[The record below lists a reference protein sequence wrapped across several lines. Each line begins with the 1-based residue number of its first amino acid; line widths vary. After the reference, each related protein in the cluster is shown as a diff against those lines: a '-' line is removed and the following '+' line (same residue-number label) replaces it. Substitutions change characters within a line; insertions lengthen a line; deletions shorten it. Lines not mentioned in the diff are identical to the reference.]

1 MIFLRS
7 QARSRGSKTGATRS
21 RRSVMNLEMFAT
33 WVVVGLLTGWL
44 AGFVMKDGG
53 YGRIWDVVLGLAG
66 SGAASSCASAL
77 GAPSEAG
84 RVGMAVVAFV
94 GSAFMI
100 VLQRK
105 IWPAQVA
112 HA

>member
-1 MIFLRS
+1 
-7 QARSRGSKTGATRS
+7 
-21 RRSVMNLEMFAT
+21 MNLGMFAA

-53 YGRIWDVVLGLAG
+53 YGRIWDVILGLAG
-66 SGAASSCASAL
+66 SGAVSSFALAL
-77 GAPSEAG
+77 GAPSETG
-84 RVGMAVVAFV
+84 RVGMAAVAFV
-94 GSAFMI
+94 GAAFMI

>member
-1 MIFLRS
+1 
-7 QARSRGSKTGATRS
+7 
-21 RRSVMNLEMFAT
+21 MNLEMFAA

-44 AGFVMKDGG
+44 AEFVMKDGG
-53 YGRIWDVVLGLAG
+53 YGRIWDVILGLAG
-66 SGAASSCASAL
+66 SGAVSSFVSGL

-84 RVGMAVVAFV
+84 RVGMAAVAFA
-94 GSAFMI
+94 GAAFMI